1 VVGSIRRASAE
12 RIALTAASAVLVML
26 GCLLLAS
33 VAAASSTGGTGIPP
47 RAKITRFACRTGCV
61 AVASTRSRSASPSA
75 QIGSKLRLRGANLSY
90 VARVVFGGG
99 AKGRPVAKST
109 RWLDVVV
116 PARARSGR
124 LRVYARGGPRSRP
137 SETPL
142 IITAAPRPTPRPPA
156 SSAPTSSGSYGRPLS
171 RGWIVTSKF
180 WEARSYESHPGVDL
194 AISRG
199 TTIKAIGAGRVTTA
213 GYSGG
218 YGNYTCIRH
227 TARVSSCYA
236 HQTEILVQVGDTVS
250 RGEKIGTVGCTG
262 SCTGP
267 HLHFEIR
274 VNGWLVCPA
283 PWVGADSDDWCES
296 NAPGFGTTSVSARAR
311 ARSAAVYGR
320 DNGTASTVS
329 LSAAALD

>member
-1 VVGSIRRASAE
+1 
-12 RIALTAASAVLVML
+12 ML
-26 GCLLLAS
+26 GSLLSVS
-33 VAAASSTGGTGIPP
+33 VAAASSTGGTSIPP
-47 RAKITRFACRTGCV
+47 RAKITRVACRSGCA
-61 AVASTRSRSASPSA
+61 AVASTRSSGGATSA
-75 QIGSKLRLRGANLSY
+75 QIGSKLRLRGANLAY

-99 AKGRPVAKST
+99 AKARPAAQSD

-116 PARARSGR
+116 PARARSGP

-137 SETPL
+137 SKSVR
-142 IITAAPRPTPRPPA
+142 ITAAPAPKTPP
-156 SSAPTSSGSYGRPLS
+156 SASSGSYGRPLS
-171 RGWIVTSKF
+171 RGWVMTSKF
-180 WEARSYESHPGVDL
+180 WEARSYENHPGVDL
-194 AISRG
+194 AISSG

-227 TARVSSCYA
+227 TATVSSCYA
-236 HQTEILVQVGDTVS
+236 HQTNILVSVGDTVS
-250 RGEKIGTVGCTG
+250 RGEKIGSVGCTG

-274 VNGWLVCPA
+274 VNGSVVCPA
-283 PWVGADSDDWCES
+283 PWVGADSADWCEP
-296 NAPGFGTTSVSARAR
+296 NAPGYGTTSVSARAV

-320 DNGTASTVS
+320 GPEPALS